1 MKKTNLPTFSLQDY
15 FKLSAQSSQKAYD
28 KTACT
33 RKKYTLLSLNPIKI
47 NNVYM
52 EMNWWSVFVQ
62 HLTHWQKKKKNSQIH
77 VNSNELVF
85 TFHFSS
91 NLFISVMG
99 FLSKQAQIWLV
110 ASKAA
115 AFLHT
120 LKLEFSN
127 KPQIPSRYIH
137 TRLQMQNPKIT
148 PHYLKV
154 KMSWLRTGALHQMK
168 LVWVSGIHSVF

>member
-1 MKKTNLPTFSLQDY
+1 MKKTNLPTFSFQDY

-62 HLTHWQKKKKNSQIH
+62 HLTHWPKKNSQIH

-85 TFHFSS
+85 TFHFFF
-91 NLFISVMG
+91 NLFISLMG
-99 FLSKQAQIWLV
+99 ILIQAGSNLISCFKTSSLSSH
-110 ASKAA
+110 SKAWVFKQTSNSKPIYPHSTPNA
-115 AFLHT
+115 EPKNYTSL
-120 LKLEFSN
+120 LKS
-127 KPQIPSRYIH
+127 
-137 TRLQMQNPKIT
+137 QNELTKDWSSSSDET
-148 PHYLKV
+148 CL
-154 KMSWLRTGALHQMK
+154 G
-168 LVWVSGIHSVF
+168 